1 MAAVFTF
8 VLGNAL
14 GPAAVASL
22 SRKLSRDGG
31 NAQELLRD
39 HMAKAR
45 EIATQFPRL
54 RASLDTAAADYGAAP
69 ENTFEFGLQAPQLI
83 ARPTP
88 ADKNAR
94 KPPRPD
100 QEPRATSPNQVI
112 AAANTR
118 RLGRGARTLPRCPV
132 SRRELARAK
141 TMSCSK
147 NRTSSTL
154 PLVGDFLPTARRA
167 ITL

>member
-1 MAAVFTF
+1 
-8 VLGNAL
+8 
-14 GPAAVASL
+14 
-22 SRKLSRDGG
+22 
-31 NAQELLRD
+31 
-39 HMAKAR
+39 MAKAR

-54 RASLDTAAADYGAAP
+54 RASLDTAADCGAAP

-94 KPPRPD
+94 KPPRPG

-154 PLVGDFLPTARRA
+154 PLVGISYRRPDEPLRREPALSREMPAERCRLPSR
-167 ITL
+167 